1 MGFKTIIYETANRV
15 ATLSFNRPD
24 SLNAFDEGMKKDL
37 IKALSRI
44 ASDEKIR
51 VVVFTGRGRAFC
63 AGADLNRFKD
73 DYEYF
78 ERTGEPPGFYDISL
92 PRIFTSFPKL
102 LIAAVNGPA
111 VGVGMTMALAC
122 DIRLASER
130 ASFSCPFTRVGLTP
144 EFGSSYYLPR
154 LVGYARA
161 VEWIL
166 TGRTVKAQEA
176 LSTGLI
182 NHLVAPEVLLDE
194 ALKMAKGIAAMPEEA
209 IDAARGLVRQ
219 ALNSSLDETLERE
232 IEVLK
237 RLMISRSHYV
247 AVCRLLDQMKAKK

>member
-1 MGFKTIIYETANRV
+1 MQFKTIIYETADRV
-15 ATLSFNRPD
+15 ATLSLNRPD

-37 IKALSRI
+37 LKALSM
-44 ASDEKIR
+44 ASSDEKIR

-122 DIRLASER
+122 DIRLASKR

-161 VEWIL
+161 VEWVL

-176 LSTGLI
+176 HSTGLI
-182 NHLVAPEVLLDE
+182 NHLVAPEALLDE
-194 ALKMAKGIAAMPEEA
+194 AVKMAKEIAAMPEQA
-209 IDAARGLVRQ
+209 IDAARDLLRQ
-219 ALNSSLDETLERE
+219 ALSSSLDETLERE
-232 IEVLK
+232 MKVLHG
-237 RLMISRSHYV
+237 LMTSRGHYV
-247 AVCRLLDQMKAKK
+247 AVCRLLDQMKGKR

>member
-1 MGFKTIIYETANRV
+1 MQFKAIIYETADRV
-15 ATLSFNRPD
+15 ATLSLNRPD

-37 IKALSRI
+37 LKALSM
-44 ASDEKIR
+44 ASSDEKIR
-51 VVVFTGRGRAFC
+51 VAVFTGRGRAFC

-92 PRIFTSFPKL
+92 SRIFTSFPKL

-161 VEWIL
+161 VEWVL

-176 LSTGLI
+176 HSTGLI
-182 NHLVAPEVLLDE
+182 NNIVAPEALLDE
-194 ALKMAKGIAAMPEEA
+194 ALKMAKDIAAMPEQA
-209 IDAARGLVRQ
+209 IDAARDLLRQ
-219 ALNSSLDETLERE
+219 ALSSSLDETLERE
-232 IEVLK
+232 MNVLHG
-237 RLMISRSHYV
+237 LMISRGHYV
-247 AVCRLLDQMKAKK
+247 AVCRLLDQMKGKR